1 MSSQVVVKIF
11 DKHYTLG
18 VDQEHSA
25 EHVQKLA
32 EMLDVRMHEIETAR
46 SKVAPHSK
54 WLSCA
59 SLSLVEELLTLRK
72 DYASAEADIA
82 SRTSQ
87 LAASL
92 GTPFCRSKSPPVPDR

>member
-18 VDQEHSA
+18 VDEDHSA

-32 EMLDVRMHEIETAR
+32 EMVDERMHEIKRELQ
-46 SKVAPHSK
+46 SGNPLQVAI
-54 WLSCA
+54 LA
-59 SLSLVEELLTLRK
+59 SLSLVEELLSLRE

-82 SRTSQ
+82 QRTSQ
-87 LAASL
+87 LATSL
-92 GTPFCRSKSPPVPDR
+92 GHLFTEVEVPRSDS

>member
-18 VDQEHSA
+18 IDEDHSA

-32 EMLDVRMHEIETAR
+32 EMVNERMHEVKRELKGG
-46 SKVAPHSK
+46 SPLQVAI
-54 WLSCA
+54 LA
-59 SLSLVEELLTLRK
+59 SLGLVEELLSLRE

-82 SRTSQ
+82 QRTSQ
-87 LAASL
+87 LATSL
-92 GTPFCRSKSPPVPDR
+92 GHLFAEVEVPHSDS

>member
-18 VDQEHSA
+18 VDEDHSA

-32 EMLDVRMHEIETAR
+32 DMVDERMHEIKRELQ
-46 SKVAPHSK
+46 SGNPLQVAI
-54 WLSCA
+54 LA
-59 SLSLVEELLTLRK
+59 SLSLVEELLSLRE

-82 SRTSQ
+82 QRTSQ
-87 LAASL
+87 LATSL
-92 GTPFCRSKSPPVPDR
+92 GHLFAEVEVPRSE

>member
-18 VDQEHSA
+18 VDQDHSA

-32 EMLDVRMHEIETAR
+32 EMVDERMHEIKREVKGG
-46 SKVAPHSK
+46 SPLQVAI
-54 WLSCA
+54 LA
-59 SLSLVEELLTLRK
+59 SLSLVEEILSLRE

-82 SRTSQ
+82 LRTSQ
-87 LAASL
+87 LATSL
-92 GTPFCRSKSPPVPDR
+92 GHLFAEVEVPRSDS

>member
-18 VDQEHSA
+18 VDEDHSA

-32 EMLDVRMHEIETAR
+32 EMVNERMHEVKHELQ
-46 SKVAPHSK
+46 SGSPLQVAI
-54 WLSCA
+54 LA
-59 SLSLVEELLTLRK
+59 SLSLVEELLSLRE

-82 SRTSQ
+82 QRTSQ
-87 LAASL
+87 LATSL
-92 GTPFCRSKSPPVPDR
+92 GHLFAEVEVPRSDS

>member
-18 VDQEHSA
+18 VDEDHSA

-32 EMLDVRMHEIETAR
+32 EMVDERMHEVKRELQ
-46 SKVAPHSK
+46 SGNPLQVAI
-54 WLSCA
+54 LA
-59 SLSLVEELLTLRK
+59 SLSLVEELLSLRK

-82 SRTSQ
+82 QRTSQ
-87 LAASL
+87 LATSL
-92 GTPFCRSKSPPVPDR
+92 GHLFAEVEVPRSDS

>member
-18 VDQEHSA
+18 VDADHSA

-32 EMLDVRMHEIETAR
+32 EMVDERMHEIKRELQ
-46 SKVAPHSK
+46 SGNPLQVAI
-54 WLSCA
+54 LA
-59 SLSLVEELLTLRK
+59 SLSLVEELLSLRE

-82 SRTSQ
+82 QRTSQ
-87 LAASL
+87 LATSL
-92 GTPFCRSKSPPVPDR
+92 GHLFAEVEVPRSDS

>member
-18 VDQEHSA
+18 VDQDHSA

-32 EMLDVRMHEIETAR
+32 EMVDERMHEIKREI
-46 SKVAPHSK
+46 SSGSPLQVAI
-54 WLSCA
+54 LA
-59 SLSLVEELLTLRK
+59 SLSLVEELLSLRE

-82 SRTSQ
+82 LRTSQ
-87 LAASL
+87 LATSL
-92 GTPFCRSKSPPVPDR
+92 GHLFTEVEVPRSDS

>member
-18 VDQEHSA
+18 VDEDHSA

-32 EMLDVRMHEIETAR
+32 EMVNERMHEVKHELQ
-46 SKVAPHSK
+46 SGNPLQVAI
-54 WLSCA
+54 LA
-59 SLSLVEELLTLRK
+59 SLSLVEELLSLRE

-82 SRTSQ
+82 QRTSQ
-87 LAASL
+87 LATSL
-92 GTPFCRSKSPPVPDR
+92 GHLFAEVEVPRPE

>member
-18 VDQEHSA
+18 VDEDHSA

-32 EMLDVRMHEIETAR
+32 EVVDERMHEVKHELHGG
-46 SKVAPHSK
+46 SPLQVAI
-54 WLSCA
+54 LA
-59 SLSLVEELLTLRK
+59 SLSLVEELLSLRE

-82 SRTSQ
+82 QRTSQ
-87 LAASL
+87 LATSL
-92 GTPFCRSKSPPVPDR
+92 GHLFAEVEVPRSE

>member
-18 VDQEHSA
+18 VDEDHSA

-32 EMLDVRMHEIETAR
+32 EMVDERMHEIKRELQ
-46 SKVAPHSK
+46 SGNPLQVAI
-54 WLSCA
+54 LA
-59 SLSLVEELLTLRK
+59 SLSLVEELLSLRE

-82 SRTSQ
+82 QRTSQ
-87 LAASL
+87 LATSL
-92 GTPFCRSKSPPVPDR
+92 GHLFAEVEVPRSDS

>member
-18 VDQEHSA
+18 VDQDHSA

-32 EMLDVRMHEIETAR
+32 EMVNERMHEIKREIKGG
-46 SKVAPHSK
+46 SPLQVAI
-54 WLSCA
+54 LA
-59 SLSLVEELLTLRK
+59 SLSLVEELLSLRE

-82 SRTSQ
+82 LRTSQ
-87 LAASL
+87 LATSL
-92 GTPFCRSKSPPVPDR
+92 GHLFAEVEVPRSDS

>member
-18 VDQEHSA
+18 VDQDHSA

-32 EMLDVRMHEIETAR
+32 EMVDERMHEIKREI
-46 SKVAPHSK
+46 SSGSPLQVAI
-54 WLSCA
+54 LA
-59 SLSLVEELLTLRK
+59 SLSLVEELMSLRE

-82 SRTSQ
+82 LRTSQ
-87 LAASL
+87 LATSL
-92 GTPFCRSKSPPVPDR
+92 GHLFAEVEAPRSDS

>member
-18 VDQEHSA
+18 VDEDHSA

-32 EMLDVRMHEIETAR
+32 EMVDERMREVKRELQ
-46 SKVAPHSK
+46 SGNPLQVAI
-54 WLSCA
+54 LA
-59 SLSLVEELLTLRK
+59 SLSLVEELLSLRE

-82 SRTSQ
+82 QRTSQ
-87 LAASL
+87 LATSL
-92 GTPFCRSKSPPVPDR
+92 GHLFAEVEVPRSDS

>member
-18 VDQEHSA
+18 VDEDHSA

-32 EMLDVRMHEIETAR
+32 EMVDERMHEIKREITGG
-46 SKVAPHSK
+46 SPLQVAI
-54 WLSCA
+54 LA
-59 SLSLVEELLTLRK
+59 SLSLVEELLSLRE

-82 SRTSQ
+82 LRTSQ
-87 LAASL
+87 LATSL
-92 GTPFCRSKSPPVPDR
+92 GHLFAEVEVPRSDS

>member
-18 VDQEHSA
+18 VDQDHSA

-32 EMLDVRMHEIETAR
+32 EMVDERMLEIKREIKGG
-46 SKVAPHSK
+46 SPLQVAI
-54 WLSCA
+54 LA
-59 SLSLVEELLTLRK
+59 SLSLVEELLSLRE

-82 SRTSQ
+82 LRTSQ
-87 LAASL
+87 LATSL
-92 GTPFCRSKSPPVPDR
+92 GHLFAEVEVPRSDS

>member
-25 EHVQKLA
+25 DHVQKLA
-32 EMLDVRMHEIETAR
+32 ELVDKRMHEIER
-46 SKVAPHSK
+46 DVKGGSPLQVAI
-54 WLSCA
+54 LA

-82 SRTSQ
+82 LRTSQ
-87 LAASL
+87 LATSL
-92 GTPFCRSKSPPVPDR
+92 GRLFAEVDAPRSDDS

>member
-25 EHVQKLA
+25 EHVQQLA
-32 EMLDVRMHEIETAR
+32 ELVDERMHEIER
-46 SKVAPHSK
+46 DVKGGSPLQVAI
-54 WLSCA
+54 LA

-87 LAASL
+87 LTTSL
-92 GTPFCRSKSPPVPDR
+92 GRLFAEVDAPRSDDS

>member
-18 VDQEHSA
+18 VDQDHSA

-32 EMLDVRMHEIETAR
+32 EIVDERMHEIKREVKGG
-46 SKVAPHSK
+46 SPLQVAI
-54 WLSCA
+54 LA
-59 SLSLVEELLTLRK
+59 SLSLVEELLSLRE

-82 SRTSQ
+82 LRTSQ
-87 LAASL
+87 LTASL
-92 GTPFCRSKSPPVPDR
+92 GHLFAEVEVPRSDS

>member
-18 VDQEHSA
+18 VDQDHSA

-32 EMLDVRMHEIETAR
+32 EMVNERMHEIKREIKGG
-46 SKVAPHSK
+46 SPLQVAI
-54 WLSCA
+54 LA
-59 SLSLVEELLTLRK
+59 SLSLVEELLALRE

-82 SRTSQ
+82 LRTSQ
-87 LAASL
+87 LATSL
-92 GTPFCRSKSPPVPDR
+92 GHLFAEVEVPRSDS

>member
-18 VDQEHSA
+18 VDEDHSA

-32 EMLDVRMHEIETAR
+32 EMVDERMHEVKRELQ
-46 SKVAPHSK
+46 SGNPLQVAI
-54 WLSCA
+54 LA
-59 SLSLVEELLTLRK
+59 SLSLVEELLSLRE

-82 SRTSQ
+82 QRTSQ
-87 LAASL
+87 LATSL
-92 GTPFCRSKSPPVPDR
+92 GHLFAEVEVPRSDS

>member
-32 EMLDVRMHEIETAR
+32 EMVDERMHEIER
-46 SKVAPHSK
+46 EIKGGSPLQVAI
-54 WLSCA
+54 LA

-92 GTPFCRSKSPPVPDR
+92 GHLFAEVEVPRSDS

>member
-18 VDQEHSA
+18 VDEDHSA

-32 EMLDVRMHEIETAR
+32 EMVDERMREVKRELQ
-46 SKVAPHSK
+46 SGNPLQVAI
-54 WLSCA
+54 LA
-59 SLSLVEELLTLRK
+59 SLSLVEELLSLRE

-82 SRTSQ
+82 QRTSR
-87 LAASL
+87 LATSL
-92 GTPFCRSKSPPVPDR
+92 GHLFTEVEVPRSDS